1 MSKLQ
6 MRVLYG
12 LRSDVSGNAHFITDD
27 EVLYVVGNGLA
38 LHNFTQNRQRLVRLP
53 DRNRVNLL
61 AISPNKKLAALCESG
76 EHPVI
81 SIYDLSTLKRKKILG
96 IPNDPSGSIRGF
108 ACVSFSY
115 DSKYLAA
122 VTSENQSMLFY
133 NWEKGKIESS
143 IELSNSQL
151 PSSRVSSINC
161 NPADTAIIALGGP
174 FCFKFLTL
182 SETLWRPYGFSK
194 ADNLHVTSLTWL
206 NSDRLLAGTLDG
218 RILYLENGELRN
230 VFKVHETVY
239 MNMKVRDENAAQ
251 VSSSGGP
258 ADHSQAVLC
267 LLTFVRGFAFAH
279 GYGNVVVFEKDG
291 PHKYTKRNLY
301 SVPQQVS
308 KLASDELYKVNSLS
322 TNPSCDKILVTTGW
336 AQLFYAKLW
345 GPDILSEPEP
355 KPMATMGH
363 QLHHGPIGG
372 LSTCTWKSHIVTFGT
387 EDRSVRMWDYET
399 GGLVMAKQYQ
409 EDISCVV
416 LHPSGLFCLI
426 GFSDKLR
433 FMSVL
438 LDDFQAIRHFPIRA
452 CRIAAFSTAGH
463 LFSAVNGNI
472 IHIYSTIDFNL
483 RFLLKGHTELIK
495 NVVWGPEDTKMYSI
509 GSEGAIYE
517 WNTITG
523 QRASEVVLK
532 NVTLNGIVLSADGV
546 TAFCI
551 SGDGRIHEIRDSMV
565 VRVYHFRN
573 IEPSHIAMSKD
584 DALVYVTYPGG
595 FVASLDYPLVDP
607 IELTE
612 YRLHDADVSQ
622 MALSYDEHALITTGL
637 DGTISFWRVT
647 YAYGTATT
655 SIRDML
661 YLEQILIS
669 REDLSVKVQTI
680 KDLYSRVK
688 EQETEHAYKLRQMM
702 LQHNDTVREI
712 HSGYCEAIE
721 ELRDKIDKLEEDHA
735 NEINSINVE
744 IASTRKAHEEEIRNM
759 EISYDAK
766 LIVEYDKYGAFE
778 KKNNEMRRDFEGR
791 LKQQAEEYQAKLEET
806 IANFEARLD
815 EKDRQLRESHEENAQ
830 STHVHEIIKTQIEDD
845 ADREIIELR
854 ASYEAQLQ
862 QQREQELKL
871 KGEAGVLRRKY
882 EDAQKDLA
890 DCKWHWQNLR
900 NDYAELK
907 ARKEELDKEVSELE
921 AEAVQR
927 EATIVAR
934 GERIRDLEMANDE
947 LDKIRFVLNHRIG
960 ELKAQIEPR
969 DALIAELKGKVADME
984 LELLGMNRASQRQEL
999 KVYEMREKLSSAK
1012 REIQHEKHRR
1022 KMCQERLKRM
1032 RVDLLDAAALI
1043 NEPTALKNTIIKLYQ
1058 RYSDQA
1064 QFLREHQADVDVQSE
1079 FAKQRDHLE
1088 NTIALLKKQLN
1099 LCSSTVDPQATRVFE
1114 DNMELLSEMSGLR
1127 DELKSAQRHIADME
1141 CLLGLKGRDTS
1152 PLEARAKLA
1161 KAVHGNEDLERTY
1174 NEQMQECKRVVEG
1187 LRVNLERLML
1197 EKDTD
1202 DVHE

>member
-38 LHNFTQNRQRLVRLP
+38 LHNFTQNRQRLVR
-53 DRNRVNLL
+53 
-61 AISPNKKLAALCESG
+61 G

-143 IELSNSQL
+143 MDLSNSQL

-258 ADHSQAVLC
+258 ADYSQAVLC

-308 KLASDELYKVNSLS
+308 KLASDELYRVNSLS

-336 AQLFYAKLW
+336 TQLFYAKLW

-355 KPMATMGH
+355 KPVATMGH

-387 EDRSVRMWDYET
+387 DDRSVRMWDYET

-438 LDDFQAIRHFPIRA
+438 LDDFQAIRHFAIRA

-483 RFLLKGHTELIK
+483 RFLLKAAFVSRAGHTELIK
-495 NVVWGPEDTKMYSI
+495 NVVWAPEDTKMYSI

-565 VRVYHFRN
+565 RSTSSPRLDRRDRLIHFQNRIAGRARLPLPKHRTKPHRYEQRRRARVR
-573 IEPSHIAMSKD
+573 D
-584 DALVYVTYPGG
+584 
-595 FVASLDYPLVDP
+595 
-607 IELTE
+607 
-612 YRLHDADVSQ
+612 

-669 REDLSVKVQTI
+669 REDLSIKVQTI

-688 EQETEHAYKLRQMM
+688 EQETEHAYKSRQMM
-702 LQHNDTVREI
+702 LQHNDMVREI

-806 IANFEARLD
+806 MANFEARLD

-862 QQREQELKL
+862 QEREQELKL

-1032 RVDLLDAAALI
+1032 RVDLLDAAAHI
-1043 NEPTALKNTIIKLYQ
+1043 NEPTALKNTVIKLYQ

-1064 QFLREHQADVDVQSE
+1064 QFLRE
-1079 FAKQRDHLE
+1079 
-1088 NTIALLKKQLN
+1088 
-1099 LCSSTVDPQATRVFE
+1099 P
-1114 DNMELLSEMSGLR
+1114 G
-1127 DELKSAQRHIADME
+1127 
-1141 CLLGLKGRDTS
+1141 
-1152 PLEARAKLA
+1152 
-1161 KAVHGNEDLERTY
+1161 
-1174 NEQMQECKRVVEG
+1174 
-1187 LRVNLERLML
+1187 
-1197 EKDTD
+1197 
-1202 DVHE
+1202 